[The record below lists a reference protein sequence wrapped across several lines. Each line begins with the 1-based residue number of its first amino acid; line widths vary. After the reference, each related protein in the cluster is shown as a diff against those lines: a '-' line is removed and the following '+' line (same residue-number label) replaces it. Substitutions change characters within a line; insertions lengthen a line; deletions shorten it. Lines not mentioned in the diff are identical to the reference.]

1 MDCSLPG
8 SPVHG
13 IFQARVLEWVAISFS
28 RGSSHPG
35 IESGSPALQ
44 ADALPSEP
52 PGKPLCPHLMFILQ
66 YPASPV
72 LHLWRYSWIPSP
84 MAETEIPFLTF
95 PSICACSVLS
105 DSFTTPWI
113 VTHQAPLSMEFSRQE
128 YWSGLP
134 FPSPGDLPY
143 PGIKPGSP
151 ALAGGF
157 CTTEPSGKL

>member
-1 MDCSLPG
+1 MCAQLCPTPCDPMDCSLPG

-95 PSICACSVLS
+95 PSICACSCKVRLALSLEVRHNTGICCPTIKLSLVLRA
-105 DSFTTPWI
+105 
-113 VTHQAPLSMEFSRQE
+113 H
-128 YWSGLP
+128 
-134 FPSPGDLPY
+134 SPEHSKSL
-143 PGIKPGSP
+143 
-151 ALAGGF
+151 
-157 CTTEPSGKL
+157 